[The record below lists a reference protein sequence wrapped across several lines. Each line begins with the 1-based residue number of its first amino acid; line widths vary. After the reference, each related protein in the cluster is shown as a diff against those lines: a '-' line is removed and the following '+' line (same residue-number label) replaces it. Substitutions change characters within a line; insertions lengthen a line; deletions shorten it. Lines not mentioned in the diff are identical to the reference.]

1 MRVDI
6 WYWVVVIVAAAV
18 VALVIVGRRSAR
30 SRVDPTQVSID
41 PALAA
46 KVRALYAKG
55 DKVQAVKDLRAAT
68 GLGVADAIRI
78 ADKLGA
84 TDKSAPAGPSLT
96 KDSTT
101 STSSTSTVAVGI
113 GPDHDAEIR
122 EMVKAGNQI
131 GAIKRV
137 HELTGVS
144 LKEAKKHVETIA
156 RQVG

>member
-6 WYWVVVIVAAAV
+6 WFWVVVIVAAAV

-84 TDKSAPAGPSLT
+84 TDKSSPAGLSLT
-96 KDSTT
+96 KD

-137 HELTGVS
+137 HELTGMS

>member
-46 KVRALYAKG
+46 KVRTLYAKG

-84 TDKSAPAGPSLT
+84 TDKPAPKGPSLT
-96 KDSTT
+96 K
-101 STSSTSTVAVGI
+101 SSTDPVAAGI

>member
-6 WYWVVVIVAAAV
+6 WFWVVVIVAAAL

-46 KVRALYAKG
+46 RVRALYAKG

-84 TDKSAPAGPSLT
+84 TDKSAKEGPSLT
-96 KDSTT
+96 KGSTDT
-101 STSSTSTVAVGI
+101 IAAGI

-122 EMVKAGNQI
+122 ALVKGGNQI
-131 GAIKRV
+131 AAIKMV
-137 HELTGVS
+137 HELTGMS
-144 LKEAKKHVETIA
+144 LKEAKKHVEAIA
-156 RQVG
+156 RDVGSNG

>member
-6 WYWVVVIVAAAV
+6 WFWVVVIVAAAV
-18 VALVIVGRRSAR
+18 VALVIVGKRSAR

-96 KDSTT
+96 KDST
-101 STSSTSTVAVGI
+101 SSTSTVSAGI

-137 HELTGVS
+137 HELTGMS

-156 RQVG
+156 RDVGSNG

>member
-84 TDKSAPAGPSLT
+84 TDKSAPKGPSLT
-96 KDSTT
+96 KGNTDP
-101 STSSTSTVAVGI
+101 VAAGI

-131 GAIKRV
+131 AAIKRV
-137 HELTGVS
+137 HELTGLS
-144 LKEAKKHVETIA
+144 LKEAKKHVEAIA

>member
-6 WYWVVVIVAAAV
+6 WFWVVVVVAAAL

-84 TDKSAPAGPSLT
+84 TDKSAQAGPSLT
-96 KDSTT
+96 KGNTDS
-101 STSSTSTVAVGI
+101 VAAGI
-113 GPDHDAEIR
+113 GPDHQAEIR
-122 EMVKAGNQI
+122 DMVKGGNQI
-131 GAIKRV
+131 AAIKRV
-137 HELTGVS
+137 HELTGMS
-144 LKEAKKHVETIA
+144 LKESKKHVEAIA
-156 RQVG
+156 REVS

>member
-6 WYWVVVIVAAAV
+6 WFWVVVIVAAAV

-96 KDSTT
+96 KT
-101 STSSTSTVAVGI
+101 STSSTSTVAAGI
-113 GPDHDAEIR
+113 GPDHDA
-122 EMVKAGNQI
+122 
-131 GAIKRV
+131 
-137 HELTGVS
+137 
-144 LKEAKKHVETIA
+144 
-156 RQVG
+156 